1 MCINIVDRFLNYDN
15 NLYLENIIAI
25 MQQLHLSK
33 VLTMSTSLSFDGIS
47 EFVAVAE
54 THGFTS
60 AAKRLNVSTSHISRQ
75 IAKVEKHLGVA
86 LFARTT
92 RQVKLTDAGF
102 NYYQHCQGLL
112 DGLAQAN
119 EEVSYQQV
127 ELTGTLRVSAA
138 GEFAELYIV
147 PVLLDFAKLHPNLNI
162 DIDFNSKYVDFVQE
176 GIDFSI
182 RYGQLKD
189 SSLIARKLVDR
200 QLVAA
205 ASAEYLEKFGT
216 PQTPQE
222 LISHDCIVAIS
233 DHWRFEHDKKEVT
246 VKVKPKWRSNSG
258 RSLVQAVESGMGISY
273 MPQSSY
279 GTSLIDK
286 SVVPILEPYW
296 KKQIPTWIVY
306 ANKQYL
312 PARARLAIDYLVEHF
327 KNWQDA

>member
-1 MCINIVDRFLNYDN
+1 MI
-15 NLYLENIIAI
+15 
-25 MQQLHLSK
+25 
-33 VLTMSTSLSFDGIS
+33 TSLSFDGIS

-54 THGFTS
+54 TQGFTS

-75 IAKVEKHLGVA
+75 IAKLEKRLGVA

-92 RQVKLTDAGF
+92 RQVKLTDAGHS
-102 NYYQHCQGLL
+102 YYHRCQSLL

-119 EEVSYQQV
+119 EAISDHQV
-127 ELTGTLRVSAA
+127 ELAGTLRVSAA

-147 PVLLDFAKLHPNLNI
+147 PVLLEFAKLHPKLNI

-205 ASAEYLEKFGT
+205 ASPGYLQKYGI
-216 PQTPQE
+216 PQTPQD
-222 LISHDCIVAIS
+222 LVNHDCIVAIS
-233 DHWRFEHDKKEVT
+233 DHWRFESENKEIT

-258 RSLVQAVESGMGISY
+258 RSLVQAVEAGMGISY

-279 GTSLIDK
+279 GNSLINK
-286 SVVPILEPYW
+286 NLVPILEPFW

-312 PARARLAIDYLVEHF
+312 PARARLAIDFLVEHF
-327 KNWQDA
+327 KDWRDDQLPLLK

>member
-1 MCINIVDRFLNYDN
+1 MI
-15 NLYLENIIAI
+15 
-25 MQQLHLSK
+25 
-33 VLTMSTSLSFDGIS
+33 TSLSFDGIS

-54 THGFTS
+54 TQGFTS

-75 IAKVEKHLGVA
+75 IAKVEKRLGVA

-92 RQVKLTDAGF
+92 RQVKLTDAGHS
-102 NYYQHCQGLL
+102 YYQRCQSLL

-119 EEVSYQQV
+119 EAISDHQV
-127 ELTGTLRVSAA
+127 ELAGTLRVSAA

-147 PVLLDFAKLHPNLNI
+147 PVLLEFAKQHPKLNI

-189 SSLIARKLVDR
+189 SSLVARKLVDR

-205 ASAEYLEKFGT
+205 ASPAYLQKHGT
-216 PQTPQE
+216 PKTPQD
-222 LISHDCIVAIS
+222 LINHDCIVAIS
-233 DHWRFEHDKKEVT
+233 DHWRFESKNKEIT

-258 RSLVQAVESGMGISY
+258 RSLVQAVEAGMGISY

-279 GTSLIDK
+279 GNSLINK
-286 SVVPILEPYW
+286 NLVPILAPFW

-312 PARARLAIDYLVEHF
+312 PARARLAIDFLVEHF
-327 KNWQDA
+327 KDWQDDQLPLLK